1 MLSISNFYDL
11 LKDRSFDDLKPKAV
25 DDTTWYKVYNGN
37 VRVCSGSGSDP
48 KSGYYIFGRI
58 IVLHLILKLL
68 KNDATVAGA
77 MWVCITP
84 VDGLFGKSFPMYGY
98 GGTDKFCA
106 TVVNRTNSVDGNQ
119 YVANGTFPIPT
130 SYVSY
135 TTNQYYIY
143 CNIVTIHGGLVS

>member
-1 MLSISNFYDL
+1 
-11 LKDRSFDDLKPKAV
+11 
-25 DDTTWYKVYNGN
+25 
-37 VRVCSGSGSDP
+37 
-48 KSGYYIFGRI
+48 
-58 IVLHLILKLL
+58 
-68 KNDATVAGA
+68 
-77 MWVCITP
+77 
-84 VDGLFGKSFPMYGY
+84 MYGY

-143 CNIVTIHGGLVS
+143 CNMVTLHGGLVS